1 MNIWSY
7 IWDISKEEENQVIV
21 NNIDENKEKL
31 YQKDETG
38 PFYDYVI
45 QQSNRRNNLIDTI
58 NLLLDFNE
66 KFN

>member
-7 IWDISKEEENQVIV
+7 IWHISKEEKNQVIV

-45 QQSNRRNNLIDTI
+45 QPSNRRNNLIDTI

>member
-1 MNIWSY
+1 MSIWSY
-7 IWDISKEEENQVIV
+7 IWHISKEEENQVTV

-45 QQSNRRNNLIDTI
+45 QPSNRRNNLIDTI
-58 NLLLDFNE
+58 NLLDF
-66 KFN
+66 F

>member
-7 IWDISKEEENQVIV
+7 IWQISKEEENQVIV

-45 QQSNRRNNLIDTI
+45 QPSNRRNNLIDTI

>member
-7 IWDISKEEENQVIV
+7 IWHISKEEENQVIV

-45 QQSNRRNNLIDTI
+45 QPSNQRNNLIDTI
-58 NLLLDFNE
+58 NLLLDFN
-66 KFN
+66 KKLN

>member
-7 IWDISKEEENQVIV
+7 IWHISKEEENQVIV

-45 QQSNRRNNLIDTI
+45 QPSHRRNNLIDTI

>member
-7 IWDISKEEENQVIV
+7 IWHISKEEENQVIV

>member
-7 IWDISKEEENQVIV
+7 IWHISKEEENQVIV

-45 QQSNRRNNLIDTI
+45 QPSNRRNNLIDTI

>member
-7 IWDISKEEENQVIV
+7 IWQISKEEENQVIV

-31 YQKDETG
+31 YQKDEMG

-45 QQSNRRNNLIDTI
+45 QPNNRRNNLIDTI